1 MDKRKLAKR
10 LIFLIFLIL
19 FLNFFANKLYWYS
32 SIWYFDMIMHFLG
45 GFWVGLLYIYLFLP
59 VDFSK
64 NTVFKLLL
72 FTLIVGILWELFEM
86 LVNEVISSNPFDFL
100 DTTSDIFFDL
110 AGGGTAVSYFFKRIM
125 LQLK

>member
-1 MDKRKLAKR
+1 
-10 LIFLIFLIL
+10 
-19 FLNFFANKLYWYS
+19 
-32 SIWYFDMIMHFLG
+32 MIMHFLG